1 MSKASTGAPLTFTSS
16 LNSTLI
22 ETILPVPYVPSASGD
37 VTPKTTGSSGAR
49 ITMSLVV
56 PSNPSPPCTGNDSLA
71 ILLPM
76 PLLVMF
82 PPLRIR
88 ASELL

>member
-1 MSKASTGAPLTFTSS
+1 MSRANMGAPVTFTSS
-16 LNSTLI
+16 LNSTSI
-22 ETILPVPYVPSASGD
+22 ETILPVPYMPSASGE
-37 VTPKTTGSSGAR
+37 VTPKTTGAFGAR
-49 ITMSLVV
+49 ITMSLDA
-56 PSNPSPPCTGNDSLA
+56 PSKPRSPCIGNDTLA

-76 PLLVMF
+76 LLLVMF